1 MGTAATVSGT
11 VGDELPDVGAGDAGR
26 CTEGGWV
33 RAGLEAALCGAGTT
47 DVEPDVEDDSAE
59 DPAAI
64 GVVPS
69 VSVDA
74 FPCAP

>member
-1 MGTAATVSGT
+1 M
-11 VGDELPDVGAGDAGR
+11 
-26 CTEGGWV
+26 

-69 VSVDA
+69 VSGDA
-74 FPCAP
+74 FP